1 MSTLSSI
8 SLALLAFVS
17 ISSTM
22 SAQATLA
29 RRSPEEA
36 TADSLYSAKN
46 YASAFD
52 AYSALVRRDSSVGRD
67 WYQLGMTAAL
77 TARYGPGAT
86 AFERA
91 AQLTKNPAAM
101 YNAGAMHA
109 RLGHKDVAFTWLDRA
124 VNAGFA
130 NSQLLQTDDDL
141 ALVRDDPRFAK
152 LLYAASHA
160 ATPCASEALRHQFDF
175 FIGEWTTTT
184 KEGAPVGGSVIES
197 VSGGCAVLE
206 NWTAGNGSTG
216 KSLNAYNPLV
226 HQWQQYWVGQG
237 GGVTEYRSGELD
249 GTSMV
254 FHTKDETNPNNLGR
268 LTFTPLDNVTVRQ
281 HAESSSD
288 GGKTWTTSYDFYY
301 HRKAH

>member
-1 MSTLSSI
+1 MSTLNTI
-8 SLALLAFVS
+8 SLALLASVS
-17 ISSTM
+17 ISCAM
-22 SAQATLA
+22 PAQTTLA
-29 RRSPEEA
+29 SRSTGQTA
-36 TADSLYSAKN
+36 ADSLYAAKN
-46 YASAFD
+46 YAGAFD
-52 AYSALVRRDSSVGRD
+52 AYSALVRRDSTVGRD

-77 TARYGPGAT
+77 TARYGPGAV

-109 RLGHKDVAFTWLDRA
+109 RLGHKDVAFSWLDRA
-124 VNAGFA
+124 IQAGFA
-130 NSQLLQTDDDL
+130 NSQLLQTDEDL
-141 ALVRDDPRFAK
+141 ASVRDDPRFAR
-152 LLYAASHA
+152 LVYAASHA
-160 ATPCASEALRHQFDF
+160 ATPCATEPQRHQFDF

-206 NWTAGNGSTG
+206 NWRGGNGSTG
-216 KSLNAYNPLV
+216 KSLNAWNPVL

-254 FHTKDETNPNNLGR
+254 FHTKDETNPNLLGR
-268 LTFTPLDNVTVRQ
+268 LTFTPLDVSTVRQ
-281 HAESSSD
+281 HAESSTD

-301 HRKAH
+301 HRKTR